1 MVRVW
6 GLVGVAAAVVLVA
19 SGCGDDGGGAS
30 GGDGESASSGDVV
43 SAVLGIITTNIEADT
58 GDGFVEASEGAEL
71 VVGDRVK
78 TDATGFG
85 EVTYHDGSWMRV
97 ESGATLTVVDLADS
111 DEGQVVS
118 TSIDTGEA
126 WNRVADLVAP
136 EDEFVVDTPVGS
148 AAVRG
153 TAFAIECDGATACT
167 FRVVEGE
174 VLITPDAGDP
184 VTLMAGQSLTVTAGE
199 EPPAPEEPGV
209 EVLSAE
215 PFIAKNLE
223 LDESA
228 GTEER
233 DDTGGDDQSADQES
247 SEGEGVGSIAGSYSG
262 LQTFQ
267 TVEYAPDAIVAPE
280 NPGVGDDYPIEFQL
294 TGPCSDGSAC
304 ALTFTSPG
312 APSEQLVLD
321 VSGDRVSG
329 SSTVTVS
336 REFPACSWS
345 EEYSVTFTVDGD
357 RLTGTTSF
365 DPEAL
370 NVGCARPARS
380 TSRFEVNR
388 R

>member
-1 MVRVW
+1 MLRVW
-6 GLVGVAAAVVLVA
+6 RLVRVAAAVVLVA
-19 SGCGDDGGGAS
+19 SGCGGDGGGGS
-30 GGDGESASSGDVV
+30 GSGSSGDSV

-58 GDGFVEASEGAEL
+58 GDGFVEASEGEEL

-78 TDATGFG
+78 TDSTGFG

-97 ESGATLTVVDLADS
+97 ESEATLTIEELADS
-111 DEGQVVS
+111 DERRVVS

-126 WNRVADLVAP
+126 WNRVAELVGA
-136 EDEFVVDTPVGS
+136 EDEFVVDTPVAT

-153 TAFAIECDGATACT
+153 TAFSIECDGGTACT
-167 FRVVEGE
+167 FSVVEGE
-174 VLITPDAGDP
+174 VLVTPGTGDP
-184 VTLMAGQSLTVTAGE
+184 VPLTAGQSLTVTAGE
-199 EPPAPEEPGV
+199 EPPAPEQRGV

-223 LDESA
+223 LDESK
-228 GTEER
+228 GTEGG
-233 DDTGGDDQSADQES
+233 DDTGDGAEDDQSADQEDGD
-247 SEGEGVGSIAGSYSG
+247 GEGVGSIAGSYSG

-267 TVEYAPDAIVAPE
+267 TVEYAPDAIVPPG

-329 SSTVTVS
+329 SSTVTVT
-336 REFPACSWS
+336 REFPPCSWS

-357 RLTGTTSF
+357 RLTGTTSL
-365 DPEAL
+365 DPESL
-370 NVGCARPARS
+370 NVGCARPVRS
-380 TSRFEVNR
+380 TSQFEADR